1 VPHAPLFPTLYRHG
15 TIFAAVSFCALAV
28 YYDLAWRSLKHR
40 LIVSLPPNVEP
51 RPWSALQYLAW
62 GVGSS
67 VLCFMLA
74 GAADTPTFL
83 DHVVGA
89 LMGLC
94 GTVFA
99 FLFGFGLVAL
109 WSLWR
114 ESIQQLKGELRFRRY
129 IQSYG
134 VKPLSFLPA
143 IPLAILGLAFGVG
156 VFLALG
162 TAVPYVEKW
171 RLPIRE
177 LLWLPIVVMFYA
189 LWKGRSHAALLV
201 RLILLVLFSLII
213 LPFAV
218 FLLAWSASQTAP
230 LLVTILAAITI
241 LNAAF
246 YARWV
251 RQQALINNFE

>member
-1 VPHAPLFPTLYRHG
+1 MPHAPLFLALYRHG
-15 TIFAAVSFCALAV
+15 TVFAAVGFCALAV

-40 LIVSLPPNVEP
+40 LIVSLPPKVEP
-51 RPWSALQYLAW
+51 RPWSPFQYLAW
-62 GVGSS
+62 GAGSS
-67 VLCFMLA
+67 VLCFMLV

-94 GTVFA
+94 GAVFA
-99 FLFGFGLVAL
+99 FMFGFGLVAL
-109 WSLWR
+109 WSLWQ
-114 ESIQQLKGELRFRRY
+114 ESIQQLRGELQFRRN

-134 VKPLSFLPA
+134 VKPRSFLPA
-143 IPLAILGLAFGVG
+143 IPLAILGLAFGVV

-162 TAVPYVEKW
+162 TAVPYLEKW

-177 LLWLPIVVMFYA
+177 WLWLPIVAMFYA
-189 LWKGRSHAALLV
+189 LWKGRSHAALLL
-201 RLILLVLFSLII
+201 RLIVLVLFSLII
-213 LPFAV
+213 LPFVV
-218 FLLAWSASQTAP
+218 FLLAWTGSQTAP
-230 LLVTILAAITI
+230 LLVAILAAITI

-251 RQQALINNFE
+251 RQMVLINNFE